1 MSIAPC
7 CVAALHNVSIF
18 VSVLVRNTK
27 EKKKKKKT
35 KEKAHFLL

>member
-27 EKKKKKKT
+27 EKKKKKT